1 MRNQA
6 ILMLPALCS
15 AKRCYR
21 RRLELQ
27 LFGAEN
33 AAAPQGQAGSAE
45 IVSGD
50 AQPARTAVSRAC
62 DAEKQGRDA
71 AASAAPAAEQT
82 SAGQDKRAAFDR
94 LIRGEYKAEFAE
106 RTQNIIDRR
115 FRQAKALEEKQ
126 QQSERLIRS
135 LADRY
140 GVSAEELDAL
150 TRASAVPQGEKAA
163 GETAHPSV
171 PASRSQTNADPRPEP
186 HQLAQQAARRTC
198 ARWLYESEGMKQ
210 TYPQFD
216 LRMEMKNPD
225 FSRMLKSGVSLRTAY
240 QACHLDELLGGAM
253 KYAADK
259 AAENVT
265 ARVVDRA
272 RRPAEN
278 GSVPHAAAVFKT
290 DVAGLTRAERERI
303 ERRAARGEQILF

>member
-1 MRNQA
+1 MRNQT

-33 AAAPQGQAGSAE
+33 AAAPQGQAGPAE

-62 DAEKQGRDA
+62 DAEKQERDA

-115 FRQAKALEEKQ
+115 FRQAKALEEKY
-126 QQSERLIRS
+126 QQSERLIRT

-140 GVSAEELDAL
+140 GVPADELDAL
-150 TRASAVPQGEKAA
+150 ARAA
-163 GETAHPSV
+163 GK
-171 PASRSQTNADPRPEP
+171 PAQAGAAQPQTGPQPPAPAQTQPPAR
-186 HQLAQQAARRTC
+186 QLAQQAARRTC

-216 LRMEMKNPD
+216 LRAEVKNPD
-225 FSRMLKSGVSLRTAY
+225 FAGMLKSGVSLRTAY

-259 AAENVT
+259 AAENVA
-265 ARVVDRA
+265 ARVADRA

-278 GSVPHAAAVFKT
+278 GAVPRAAAVFKT

>member
-1 MRNQA
+1 M
-6 ILMLPALCS
+6 
-15 AKRCYR
+15 
-21 RRLELQ
+21 LELQ
-27 LFGAEN
+27 LFGAEGG
-33 AAAPQGQAGSAE
+33 AADAAPAAQPGPAGAS
-45 IVSGD
+45 SGD
-50 AQPARTAVSRAC
+50 AKPARTAADRP
-62 DAEKQGRDA
+62 DAAGAAGRDA
-71 AASAAPAAEQT
+71 AAPALSAAEQP

-115 FRQAKALEEKQ
+115 FRQAKALEEKY
-126 QQSERLIRS
+126 QQSERLIRT

-140 GVSAEELDAL
+140 GVPADELDAL
-150 TRASAVPQGEKAA
+150 ARAA
-163 GETAHPSV
+163 GKPAQDGAAQPQTGPQPPAPAQPKPSAR
-171 PASRSQTNADPRPEP
+171 PAPAQTQPPAR
-186 HQLAQQAARRTC
+186 QLAQQAARRTC

-216 LRMEMKNPD
+216 LRAEVKNPD
-225 FSRMLKSGVSLRTAY
+225 FAGMLKSGVSLRTAY

-259 AAENVT
+259 AAENVA
-265 ARVVDRA
+265 ARVADRA

-278 GSVPHAAAVFKT
+278 GAVPRAAAVFKT